1 MGDAAHQLKDSSTNC
16 PTFTTT
22 PFSRGFVHRA
32 SSDTRGLG
40 RTTAG
45 RLGALRLSDAQ
56 RANAVPHLREG
67 TMTASHPLGEVQGRA
82 QGFRHGRQGTLGSQ
96 AARQRHTAENV
107 HSRCCAA
114 FALGA
119 LPTEAEAARPPKG
132 CSFLPRGWHCW
143 AHLVF
148 RGRWRGKA
156 GKAIGLVPFLPALP
170 PTLPTCGQGVYPVR
184 AA

>member
-67 TMTASHPLGEVQGRA
+67 TKPASHPLGEVQGRA
-82 QGFRHGRQGTLGSQ
+82 QGFRHGRQGT
-96 AARQRHTAENV
+96 
-107 HSRCCAA
+107 
-114 FALGA
+114 
-119 LPTEAEAARPPKG
+119 
-132 CSFLPRGWHCW
+132 W
-143 AHLVF
+143 A
-148 RGRWRGKA
+148 G
-156 GKAIGLVPFLPALP
+156 
-170 PTLPTCGQGVYPVR
+170 
-184 AA
+184 